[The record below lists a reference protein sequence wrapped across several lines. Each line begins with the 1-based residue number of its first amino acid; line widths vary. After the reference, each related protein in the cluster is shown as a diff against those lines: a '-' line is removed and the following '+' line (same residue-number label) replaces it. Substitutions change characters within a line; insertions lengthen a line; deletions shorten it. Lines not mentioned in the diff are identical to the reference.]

1 MAEYT
6 LTTPTAVP
14 VGGSVPYNNTV
25 IKGCCNIKHRSGS
38 GQVTVKGG
46 TCCNPARYLVSF
58 HANVTGVAGAIQLA
72 LYLDG
77 EILPETL
84 MSVVPAAAADVWS
97 VDAQTEFCT
106 DCCCSTVSARVVTG
120 DAVTVNSAEIIVKK
134 EVA

>member
-14 VGGSVPYNNTV
+14 VGGAVPYNNTV
-25 IKGCCNIKHRSGS
+25 IKGCCNIKHRAGS
-38 GQVTVKGG
+38 GQVTIKGG
-46 TCCNPARYLVSF
+46 TCCNPARYLVIF

-120 DAVTVNSAEIIVKK
+120 DTVTVNTAEIIVKK